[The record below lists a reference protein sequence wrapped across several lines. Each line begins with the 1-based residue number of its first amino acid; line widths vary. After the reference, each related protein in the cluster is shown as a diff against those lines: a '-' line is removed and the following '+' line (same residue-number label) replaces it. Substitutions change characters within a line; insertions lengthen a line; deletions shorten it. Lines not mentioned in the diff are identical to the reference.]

1 MTTALYSHDDCVLHD
16 QGDGHPEQPARI
28 AAVIDA
34 LQRDGLYDKL
44 DTREPGLADNSDIER
59 VHPRAYVEAVI
70 DASPQAGRVAL
81 DADTTINAHSLK
93 AARRAAGAAVD
104 AVDAVVG
111 GAVDAAFCAVR
122 PPGHHAERDKAM
134 GFCLF
139 GSVAI
144 AAKRALDV
152 HGLNRVAIVD
162 FDVHHGNG
170 TEDLVEH
177 DKRILFC
184 SSFQYPHYPG
194 YYRDNIDGQRINT
207 PLEAQSEG
215 RAFRKAVI
223 DQWLPV
229 LKAQQPELII
239 VSAGF
244 DAHRDDPLA
253 SLNLDES
260 DFSWITRE
268 LIQLA
273 DTHANGRI
281 VSMLEGG
288 YNLNAL
294 GRCASAHVQALME
307 R

>member
-1 MTTALYSHDDCVLHD
+1 MTTALYYHDDCVLHD
-16 QGDGHPEQPARI
+16 QGSGHPEQPARL
-28 AAVIDA
+28 AAVVDA
-34 LQRDGLYDKL
+34 LKRDGHYDQL
-44 DTREPGLADNSDIER
+44 DVRRPALAENADILR
-59 VHPRAYVEAVI
+59 VHPEGYLDQVVH
-70 DASPQAGRVAL
+70 ASPTTGRFAL
-81 DADTTINAHSLK
+81 DADTTMNPHSLT

-104 AVDAVVG
+104 AVDAVLAG
-111 GAVDAAFCAVR
+111 EFDAAFCAVR

-152 HGLNRVAIVD
+152 HGLERVAILD

-177 DKRILFC
+177 DPRILFC

-194 YYRDNIDGQRINT
+194 YYRDNLEGQRVNT
-207 PLEAQSEG
+207 PLDAG
-215 RAFRKAVI
+215 ADGDAFRAAVRS
-223 DQWLPV
+223 QWLPV
-229 LKAQQPELII
+229 LQAQKPQLII

-244 DAHRDDPLA
+244 DAHRADPLA
-253 SLNLDES
+253 SLNLVED
-260 DFSWITRE
+260 DFAWITRE
-268 LIQLA
+268 LLKLA
-273 DTHANGRI
+273 DNHAEGRV

-288 YNLNAL
+288 YNLGAL
-294 GRCASAHVQALME
+294 GASASAHVKALLE

>member
-1 MTTALYSHDDCVLHD
+1 MTTALYYHDDCVLHD
-16 QGDGHPEQPARI
+16 QGSGHPEQPARL
-28 AAVIDA
+28 AAVVDA
-34 LQRDGLYDKL
+34 LKRDGHYDQL
-44 DTREPGLADNSDIER
+44 DVRRPALAENADILR
-59 VHPRAYVEAVI
+59 VHPEGYLDQVVR
-70 DASPQAGRVAL
+70 ASPTTGRFAL
-81 DADTTINAHSLK
+81 DADTTMNPHSLT

-104 AVDAVVG
+104 AVDAVLAG
-111 GAVDAAFCAVR
+111 EFDAAFCAVR

-152 HGLNRVAIVD
+152 HGLERVAILD

-177 DKRILFC
+177 DPRILFC

-194 YYRDNIDGQRINT
+194 YYRDNLEGQRVNT
-207 PLEAQSEG
+207 PLDAG
-215 RAFRKAVI
+215 ADGDAFRAAVRS
-223 DQWLPV
+223 QWLPV
-229 LKAQQPELII
+229 LQVQKPQLII

-244 DAHRDDPLA
+244 DAHRADPLA
-253 SLNLDES
+253 SLNLVED
-260 DFSWITRE
+260 DFAWITRE
-268 LIQLA
+268 LLKLA
-273 DTHANGRI
+273 DNHAEGRV

-288 YNLNAL
+288 YNLGAL
-294 GRCASAHVQALME
+294 GASASAHVKALLE